1 MMEFSIWN
9 WGATRVLPYRGKG
22 IELIQSSGIR
32 TKNREMAE
40 ELGKF
45 PFISVKELTAYED
58 LPMKELN
65 KKAGKVGIN
74 PFGIKKKELIAKLKE
89 VERDG

>member
-1 MMEFSIWN
+1 MEFSIWN

-40 ELGKF
+40 ELSKF
-45 PFISVKELTAYED
+45 PLISVKELTKYED
-58 LPMKELN
+58 LPMRDLN
-65 KKAGKVGIN
+65 RKAGIAGIN
-74 PFGIKKKELIAKLKE
+74 PFGMKKKELIAKLRE
-89 VERDG
+89 VEQNG